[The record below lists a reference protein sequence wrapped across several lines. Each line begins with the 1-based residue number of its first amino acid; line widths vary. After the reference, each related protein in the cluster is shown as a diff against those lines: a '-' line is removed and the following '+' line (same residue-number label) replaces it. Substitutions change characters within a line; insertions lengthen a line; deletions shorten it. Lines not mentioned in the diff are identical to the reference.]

1 MKPED
6 RGPTTGPPFRLRPQ
20 KGRLLVPV
28 GVPCPFGCPYCYTDF
43 EGFHTPAWSHAEIL
57 SEVRRLLPRHRI
69 RTFQVGYDGDP
80 VTSWARAGPLL
91 EDLARL
97 DAANLNIQTKAVPDG
112 EQLDAL
118 ARLARRLAER
128 GRIFSVLVTITSW
141 DSAPRLEPGAPAPAE
156 RTATIARLRD
166 LGVPTLVALRPMIPG
181 VPKDELERV
190 LEAAGAVEARG
201 PLGGPRRSQ
210 AQVPLVD
217 VEGTLLPAEVEQHVA
232 ERPVELGLVGQHRRL
247 GKPVDRRRVILFNTV
262 TEPVRL
268 AHIVGCCWVLTRGG
282 FGKPFEGLSIV
293 TLYALSK
300 VIELREPILRLDMPR
315 LRRRQPFVECRA
327 LVEGLVVAHPGLEI
341 RPRDLAE

>member
-1 MKPED
+1 
-6 RGPTTGPPFRLRPQ
+6 
-20 KGRLLVPV
+20 
-28 GVPCPFGCPYCYTDF
+28 
-43 EGFHTPAWSHAEIL
+43 
-57 SEVRRLLPRHRI
+57 
-69 RTFQVGYDGDP
+69 

-190 LEAAGAVEARG
+190 LEAAQAAGARG
-201 PLGGPRRSQ
+201 VVPGPLYIHATWPDSARLLDGFEDEPLWQRLQTAPAAPPWDPQDNRWLRISSRRAMSF
-210 AQVPLVD
+210 VR
-217 VEGTLLPAEVEQHVA
+217 TTA
-232 ERPVELGLVGQHRRL
+232 ERLGLPLFWSSAVAMDALESGQ
-247 GKPVDRRRVILFNTV
+247 DQ
-262 TEPVRL
+262 TER
-268 AHIVGCCWVLTRGG
+268 
-282 FGKPFEGLSIV
+282 
-293 TLYALSK
+293 
-300 VIELREPILRLDMPR
+300 
-315 LRRRQPFVECRA
+315 
-327 LVEGLVVAHPGLEI
+327 
-341 RPRDLAE
+341 